1 MTPPSQPFAAPPPP
15 ATVRGSALEPP
26 KEARATALGPTG
38 KARATALACACLFVA
53 MLNLTL
59 VVAGLKEL
67 VVDELGG
74 SVADAALFFT
84 VEMVAYLLFAPLWG
98 ALSDRTGRRK
108 PFIVAGFAASG
119 LLYLAYL
126 RIESIPVLL
135 ALRFLQGGAAIAG
148 WSTTMALLFDGSD
161 TSDERSRPRLAG
173 LAGASLILGV
183 GLGAPI
189 GGLVTQQWGGR
200 APLALA
206 GALFLLLAAAA
217 LALHDGPAQRS
228 RPRLGE
234 IGRALAARPRLLLP
248 WALYAMERFT
258 VGLFVILFPLW
269 LLAQHGADPAARGR
283 ALAAFLLP
291 FAFLQLGTYRLVR
304 RFGPFLL
311 LALGCAG
318 YAAAFAMLGR
328 VGAGP
333 YYPLLMTLGAFAAM
347 IFPPTLALTAEW
359 TAPETRA
366 SALAGFNVAGSL
378 GFALGPVAGAWA
390 HQAVGGGGASFTA
403 AFDLAAA
410 AALAGAIAA
419 AVTLLRH
426 ARQP

>member
-1 MTPPSQPFAAPPPP
+1 MPP
-15 ATVRGSALEPP
+15 APAPAPGDVAPLP
-26 KEARATALGPTG
+26 KRI
-38 KARATALACACLFVA
+38 TALACSCLFVA

-67 VVDELGG
+67 VIDELGG

-84 VEMVAYLLFAPLWG
+84 VEMAAYLLFAPLWG
-98 ALSDRTGRRK
+98 ALSDRLGRRR
-108 PFIVAGFAASG
+108 PFIVGGFAASG

-126 RIESIPVLL
+126 GIDSIPLLL

-161 TSDERSRPRLAG
+161 AGSRPRLAG
-173 LAGASLILGV
+173 FAGASLILGV

-189 GGLVTQQWGGR
+189 GGLVTQHWGAR

-206 GALFLLLAAAA
+206 GVLFLLLAIAA
-217 LALHDGPAQRS
+217 LAMDNASFRRA
-228 RPRLGE
+228 RPRLRE
-234 IGRALAARPRLLLP
+234 IARALAARPRLLLP
-248 WALYAMERFT
+248 WALYGMERFT
-258 VGLFVILFPLW
+258 VGLFVIVFPLW

-291 FAFLQLGTYRLVR
+291 FAFLQLGTYRLAR
-304 RFGPFLL
+304 RFGPFGL
-311 LALGCAG
+311 LAIGCAG
-318 YAAAFAMLGR
+318 YAAAFAALGR
-328 VGAGP
+328 IGDGP
-333 YYPLLMTLGAFAAM
+333 YYPLLVLLGALAAM

-378 GFALGPVAGAWA
+378 GFALGPIAGAWA
-390 HQAVGGGGASFTA
+390 HRTIGDGASFTA

-410 AALAGAIAA
+410 AALAGALAA
-419 AVTLLRH
+419 AVAYVR
-426 ARQP
+426 ASRRR

>member
-1 MTPPSQPFAAPPPP
+1 MPP
-15 ATVRGSALEPP
+15 APAPVPASVAPSP
-26 KEARATALGPTG
+26 
-38 KARATALACACLFVA
+38 ARATALACACLFVA

-119 LLYLAYL
+119 LIYLAYL
-126 RIESIPVLL
+126 EIDSIPLL
-135 ALRFLQGGAAIAG
+135 LGLRFLQGGAAIAG
-148 WSTTMALLFDGSD
+148 WSTTMALLFDGAD
-161 TSDERSRPRLAG
+161 NSDERSRPRLAG

-189 GGLVTQQWGGR
+189 GGLVTQHWGGR

-217 LALHDGPAQRS
+217 LALSDAPAQLG
-228 RPRLGE
+228 RPRLRE
-234 IGRALAARPRLLLP
+234 IGHALAARPQLLLP

-291 FAFLQLGTYRLVR
+291 FAFLQLGTYRLAR

-311 LALGCAG
+311 LTLGCAG

-328 VGAGP
+328 VGAGS

-390 HQAVGGGGASFTA
+390 HRAVGGGGASFTA

-419 AVTLLRH
+419 AVALLRQ
-426 ARQP
+426 ARRR

>member
-1 MTPPSQPFAAPPPP
+1 MTRSRAPGRPILNP
-15 ATVRGSALEPP
+15 
-26 KEARATALGPTG
+26 
-38 KARATALACACLFVA
+38 TALACVCLFVA

-67 VVDELGG
+67 VVDDLGG

-98 ALSDRTGRRK
+98 ALSDRSGRRK
-108 PFIVAGFAASG
+108 PFIVGGFAASG
-119 LLYLAYL
+119 LLYFAYL
-126 RIESIPVLL
+126 RIDSIPLLL

-148 WSTTMALLFDGSD
+148 WSTTMALLFDRAD
-161 TSDERSRPRLAG
+161 ATDPASRPRLAG

-189 GGLVTQQWGGR
+189 GGLVTQHWGGR

-206 GALFLLLAAAA
+206 GGLFLLLAAAA
-217 LALHDGPAQRS
+217 LALRDASAQHS

-291 FAFLQLGTYRLVR
+291 FAFLQLGTYRLAR
-304 RFGPFLL
+304 RFGPFAL
-311 LALGCAG
+311 LAVGCAG
-318 YAAAFAMLGR
+318 YAAAFAALGR

-333 YYPLLMTLGAFAAM
+333 YYPLLMTLGALAAM

-390 HQAVGGGGASFTA
+390 HQSVGGSGGSFTP
-403 AFDLAAA
+403 AFDLAAT
-410 AALAGAIAA
+410 AALLGALAA
-419 AVTLLRH
+419 TVAWLRR
-426 ARQP
+426 ASGR

>member
-1 MTPPSQPFAAPPPP
+1 MTPPAQPDSAPIPQGKPP
-15 ATVRGSALEPP
+15 ALARAA
-26 KEARATALGPTG
+26 ARATG
-38 KARATALACACLFVA
+38 LACACLFVA

-67 VVDELGG
+67 VVDDLGG

-98 ALSDRTGRRK
+98 ALSDRFGRRR
-108 PFIVAGFAASG
+108 PFIAGGFAASG

-126 RIESIPVLL
+126 QIDSIPLLL

-148 WSTTMALLFDGSD
+148 WSTTMALLFDGADAGDPAS
-161 TSDERSRPRLAG
+161 RSRLAG
-173 LAGASLILGV
+173 RAGASLILGV

-189 GGLVTQQWGGR
+189 GGLVTQHWGGR

-217 LALHDGPAQRS
+217 LALREAPGLHA

-248 WALYAMERFT
+248 WSLYAMERFT
-258 VGLFVILFPLW
+258 VGLFVIVFPLW
-269 LLAQHGADPAARGR
+269 LLEQHGADPAARGR

-291 FAFLQLGTYRLVR
+291 FAFLQLGTYRLAR
-304 RFGPFLL
+304 RFGPFALL
-311 LALGCAG
+311 TLGCAG
-318 YAAAFAMLGR
+318 YAAAFALLGR
-328 VGAGP
+328 VGGGP
-333 YYPLLMTLGAFAAM
+333 YYPLLIALGALAAM

-390 HQAVGGGGASFTA
+390 HRSLGEGQSFTA

-410 AALAGAIAA
+410 TALAGALAA
-419 AVTLLRH
+419 GVAF
-426 ARQP
+426 ARARRAS

>member
-1 MTPPSQPFAAPPPP
+1 MTRSRAPGRPILNP
-15 ATVRGSALEPP
+15 
-26 KEARATALGPTG
+26 
-38 KARATALACACLFVA
+38 TALACVCLFVA

-67 VVDELGG
+67 VVDDLGG

-98 ALSDRTGRRK
+98 ALSDRSGRRK
-108 PFIVAGFAASG
+108 PFIVGGFAASG

-126 RIESIPVLL
+126 RIDSIPLLL

-148 WSTTMALLFDGSD
+148 WSTTMALLFDRAD
-161 TSDERSRPRLAG
+161 ATDPASRPRLAG

-189 GGLVTQQWGGR
+189 GGLVTQHWGGR

-206 GALFLLLAAAA
+206 GGLFLLLAAAA
-217 LALHDGPAQRS
+217 LALRDAPAQHS

-248 WALYAMERFT
+248 WGLYAMERFT
-258 VGLFVILFPLW
+258 VGLFVIVFPLW

-291 FAFLQLGTYRLVR
+291 FAFLQLGTYRLAR
-304 RFGPFLL
+304 RFGPFAL
-311 LALGCAG
+311 LAVGCAG
-318 YAAAFAMLGR
+318 YAAAFAALGR

-333 YYPLLMTLGAFAAM
+333 YYPLLMTLGALAAM

-390 HQAVGGGGASFTA
+390 HQSVGGSGGSFTP

-410 AALAGAIAA
+410 AALLGALAA
-419 AVTLLRH
+419 AVAWLR
-426 ARQP
+426 RSSGR

>member
-1 MTPPSQPFAAPPPP
+1 MPPTSTDAFP
-15 ATVRGSALEPP
+15 ASRLPGAGPLRRGIVLP
-26 KEARATALGPTG
+26 
-38 KARATALACACLFVA
+38 CACLFLA

-74 SVADAALFFT
+74 TVGDAALFFT

-98 ALSDRTGRRK
+98 ALSDRSGRRR
-108 PFIVAGFAASG
+108 PFIVLGFAASG
-119 LLYLAYL
+119 LIYFAYL
-126 RIESIPVLL
+126 WIHSIPLLL

-148 WSTTMALLFDGSD
+148 WSTAMALLFDRADGSD
-161 TSDERSRPRLAG
+161 TASRPRLAG

-189 GGLVTQQWGGR
+189 GGLVTQHWGGR

-206 GALFLLLAAAA
+206 GALFLLLAGAA
-217 LALHDGPAQRS
+217 LALAEAPAVQV
-228 RPRLGE
+228 RPRLAE
-234 IGRALAARPRLLLP
+234 VARALASRPRLLLP

-258 VGLFVILFPLW
+258 VGLFVIVFPLW
-269 LLAQHGADPAARGR
+269 LVAEHGADPAARGR
-283 ALAAFLLP
+283 ALAIFLLP
-291 FAFLQLGTYRLVR
+291 FALLQLGTYRLAR
-304 RFGPFLL
+304 RFGPFVLL
-311 LALGCAG
+311 GLGCAG
-318 YAAAFAMLGR
+318 YAAAFALLGR

-333 YYPLLMTLGAFAAM
+333 YYPILIALGALAAM

-390 HQAVGGGGASFTA
+390 HRSLGEGQSFTA

-410 AALAGAIAA
+410 VAMAGAAA
-419 AVTLLRH
+419 ATVALLR
-426 ARQP
+426 ARRR

>member
-1 MTPPSQPFAAPPPP
+1 MTLSPPSVARTEAP
-15 ATVRGSALEPP
+15 GE
-26 KEARATALGPTG
+26 
-38 KARATALACACLFVA
+38 ARATALACVCLFVA

-67 VVDELGG
+67 VVDDLGG

-98 ALSDRTGRRK
+98 ALSDRSGRRK
-108 PFIVAGFAASG
+108 PFIVGGFAASG

-126 RIESIPVLL
+126 RIDSIPLLL

-148 WSTTMALLFDGSD
+148 WSTTMALLFDRAD
-161 TSDERSRPRLAG
+161 ATDPASRPRLAG

-189 GGLVTQQWGGR
+189 GGLVTQHWGGR

-206 GALFLLLAAAA
+206 GGLFLLLAAAA
-217 LALHDGPAQRS
+217 LALRDAPAQHS

-248 WALYAMERFT
+248 WGLYAMERFT
-258 VGLFVILFPLW
+258 VGLFVIVFPLW

-291 FAFLQLGTYRLVR
+291 FAFLQLGTYRLAR
-304 RFGPFLL
+304 RFGPFAL
-311 LALGCAG
+311 LAVGCAG
-318 YAAAFAMLGR
+318 YAAAFAALGR

-333 YYPLLMTLGAFAAM
+333 YYPLLMTLGALAAM

-390 HQAVGGGGASFTA
+390 HQSVGGSGGSFTP

-410 AALAGAIAA
+410 AALLGALAA
-419 AVTLLRH
+419 AVAWLR
-426 ARQP
+426 RSSGR